1 MTTLSLVRMLSQFES
16 VYTLTA
22 QCSRHSTNPT
32 QVYNIKLLATLFA
45 QKSFIKKIS
54 KYIVLTF

>member
-32 QVYNIKLLATLFA
+32 QVYNIELLA